1 MIDIASLISGS
12 EKLTQI
18 FGRWPSFHDAEI
30 IELTLWRGRVVGD
43 HEPVLTLKVHLWET
57 TAEVDSRGYY
67 LRRNHTLCTLRF
79 RGVDEFS
86 MDGFNYQNVIL
97 ELSIEEKEGD
107 KRPSPYFA
115 VQIDT
120 SFGMESSFE
129 CLQIEVVDAAPC
141 SEDGVLTQ

>member
-1 MIDIASLISGS
+1 MSDIASVISGS

-18 FGRWPSFHDAEI
+18 FGRWPSFHDAEV
-30 IELTLWRGRVVGD
+30 IELTLWRGRVVED
-43 HEPVLTLKVHLWET
+43 HEPILTLKVHLWEMT
-57 TAEVDSRGYY
+57 PEVDSRGYY
-67 LRRNHTLCTLRF
+67 LRRNHTLCTFRF

-97 ELSIEEKEGD
+97 ELSIEEKEGN